1 MSSRTLLLDAAALL
15 GVAISTSSAYAFTE
29 GEIIRFHQACIAG
42 DHDACARRDA
52 AIHDRDHEA
61 EWRHSHPEWYR

>member
-1 MSSRTLLLDAAALL
+1 MNSGTLFLAGAAL
-15 GVAISTSSAYAFTE
+15 VALAVSANSAYAFSET
-29 GEIIRFHQACIAG
+29 EIIRFHDACRAG
-42 DHDACARRDA
+42 DRDACAHRDA

>member
-1 MSSRTLLLDAAALL
+1 MSSRTLLLGAAALL
-15 GVAISTSSAYAFTE
+15 GVAISASSAYALTE
-29 GEIIRFHQACIAG
+29 GEIIRLHQACVAG

-52 AIHDRDHEA
+52 AIHDHDHEA